1 MFHVKRDLRAGKDFC
16 GAEWPEGLREVA
28 RGVWIVAVGSPHGR
42 VTKMRPLTS
51 SVTGWSRATT
61 TRSSGFRPGPNNPVG
76 LVFIALIKPTYG
88 LHGPPDPSKI
98 NKSSHGCVRMRN
110 WDDNELVHLVKRGIV
125 VRFNSSRPRSMPDR
139 MTAR

>member
-16 GAEWPEGLREVA
+16 GAEWPEGPGEVA
-28 RGVWIVAVGSPHGR
+28 RAVWIVAVSHTGR
-42 VTKMRPLTS
+42 VLTS
-51 SVTGWSRATT
+51 SVTGRSRATT

-76 LVFIALIKPTYG
+76 LVFIALIRPTYG

-125 VRFNSSRPRSMPDR
+125 VRLNSSRPRSMPDR